1 MYERRCVALAAI
13 LCCMALP
20 GQAAPG
26 CEERAAA
33 ERLLGSERA
42 EEQWQGYLPFTR
54 RLHAWG
60 VVVETLAAS
69 TQAAGVPP
77 AAMIEP
83 LQALS
88 AAMNPERDIKPGDLF
103 WVHYEQAYTSA
114 GDPVGTGHVLWAE
127 LRTAKK
133 GTVAIYRFRESRS
146 DTEGFWLADGK
157 SAEPAPVR
165 LPLDRI
171 SISSGFGMRA
181 DPIDQPRSLAW
192 VKGPARSTPAAR
204 QRARAA
210 NTLGRGNTATDAE
223 AREMIKRAGAMPPQ
237 PRPRPRPDDR
247 RFERVEIT
255 GASGLTNPALAS
267 PSLGN
272 RATSPGSGSGLPSS
286 GLSITVTP
294 ASPSGAQAPLQGFA
308 MRAPPPRPAL
318 VMHQGIDLVADKGT
332 AVLAAADGVVT
343 GAAPN
348 GGYGNWI
355 EIEHEGDLSSVYGH
369 LSGFAPGIAPG
380 VPVQKGDLIGFVGST
395 GRSTGPHLHFEL
407 HDKGKPINPSTHPS
421 MKPAQLR
428 GADLERFRKVVAR
441 YLAEAQR
448 EGKPK

>member
-1 MYERRCVALAAI
+1 MFEHRCVALAAI

-20 GQAAPG
+20 GQATPESKA
-26 CEERAAA
+26 RAAA

-42 EEQWQGYLPFTR
+42 EAQWQGYLPFTR

-69 TQAAGVPP
+69 TEAAGVPP

-83 LQALS
+83 LQAL
-88 AAMNPERDIKPGDLF
+88 ATAMDPKRDIRPGDLF
-103 WVHYEQAYTSA
+103 WVHYEQEYTSA
-114 GDPVGTGHVLWAE
+114 GDPVGTGRVLWAE

-146 DTEGFWLADGK
+146 QEEKFWLANGQ

-181 DPIDQPRSLAW
+181 DPLDQPRSLAW
-192 VKGPARSTPAAR
+192 VKGPVRSTPAAR

-223 AREMIKRAGAMPPQ
+223 AREMIKRAGAMPPRPT
-237 PRPRPRPDDR
+237 PRPSDR

-255 GASGLTNPALAS
+255 GGSGLTNPALAK
-267 PSLGN
+267 PSFGN
-272 RATSPGSGSGLPSS
+272 PATGSGAGGGLPTS

-294 ASPSGAQAPLQGFA
+294 ASPTGAKAPLQGFA
-308 MRAPPPRPAL
+308 MRALAPRPAL
-318 VMHQGIDLVADKGT
+318 VMHQGIDLVADTGT

-355 EIEHEGDLSSVYGH
+355 EIEHEDELSSVYGH
-369 LSGFAPGIAPG
+369 LSAFRARHRARRPRAE
-380 VPVQKGDLIGFVGST
+380 
-395 GRSTGPHLHFEL
+395 GRPDRLRRQHRPLDRPASALRAARARASRS
-407 HDKGKPINPSTHPS
+407 IRRPSVDQA
-421 MKPAQLR
+421 AQLR
-428 GADLERFRKVVAR
+428 GSDLERFRKVVAR
-441 YLAEAQR
+441 HLAEAQR